1 MARVTIRIDDETYDR
16 LCRRAL
22 RTGRTLSDVIRPSLR
37 RITEPG
43 EVRELDPQDARL
55 ALTAYLLSLTLI
67 DLETRALEGHAKGL
81 AKARALLL
89 RWGVPEDVC
98 ALAMDDL
105 EVRHGRS
112 EG

>member
-67 DLETRALEGHAKGL
+67 DLETRAPEGHAKGL

-89 RWGVPEDVC
+89 RWGLPEDVC